1 MHGVSFSPSGNKLA
15 WVSHDSMVCVV
26 NQESGNVSFE
36 KTKELPFLSC
46 QFTSETNLIVAV
58 CVYMCHCVCVCV
70 CVHVCVCVLV
80 CCLCCSPSMCRQDVY
95 MIGVIVYSYILG
107 PWLFSSNVQARQ

>member
-15 WVSHDSMVCVV
+15 WVSHDSIVCVV
-26 NQESGNVSFE
+26 NQETNNVSFE

-58 CVYMCHCVCVCV
+58 SVMCVRACVCVCV
-70 CVHVCVCVLV
+70 CSHLHALYFIYV
-80 CCLCCSPSMCRQDVY
+80 
-95 MIGVIVYSYILG
+95 
-107 PWLFSSNVQARQ
+107 F

>member
-26 NQESGNVSFE
+26 NQETNNVSFE

-58 CVYMCHCVCVCV
+58 SVNN
-70 CVHVCVCVLV
+70 
-80 CCLCCSPSMCRQDVY
+80 
-95 MIGVIVYSYILG
+95 IV
-107 PWLFSSNVQARQ
+107 

>member
-15 WVSHDSMVCVV
+15 WVSHDSIVCVV
-26 NQESGNVSFE
+26 NQETNNVSFE

-58 CVYMCHCVCVCV
+58 SLAVCVYVYVSV
-70 CVHVCVCVLV
+70 
-80 CCLCCSPSMCRQDVY
+80 CLCTCAHVHTCMCTCVRVHTCS
-95 MIGVIVYSYILG
+95 GV
-107 PWLFSSNVQARQ
+107 F

>member
-58 CVYMCHCVCVCV
+58 CVCMCHCVCVSV
-70 CVHVCVCVLV
+70 CA
-80 CCLCCSPSMCRQDVY
+80 CLCMCACLLSV
-95 MIGVIVYSYILG
+95 L
-107 PWLFSSNVQARQ
+107 